1 MNKVKTEGLKYS
13 NDVKPP
19 VVLRVPDDS
28 PGRGSH
34 MDTGS
39 LLATSGSAAHQK
51 PSQVCLNTTAG
62 RSGAITHPSS
72 SPSQRNKGDIFPSS
86 ALFYIF
92 FLLLPSSCFCYFH
105 VSVGH
110 QETRGDL
117 AQATTFQHKQAAS
130 GSRLVSLI

>member
-51 PSQVCLNTTAG
+51 PSRVWLNTPAG
-62 RSGAITHPSS
+62 RSRAIPHPSS
-72 SPSQRNKGDIFPSS
+72 SPNQQNKGDIFPSS
-86 ALFYIF
+86 TLFYF
-92 FLLLPSSCFCYFH
+92 FASSFKLLLLLPCLC
-105 VSVGH
+105 GPPGNP
-110 QETRGDL
+110 RGFSASHDFS
-117 AQATTFQHKQAAS
+117 AQASSLREQA
-130 GSRLVSLI
+130 G

>member
-51 PSQVCLNTTAG
+51 PSRVWLNTPAG
-62 RSGAITHPSS
+62 RSRAIPHPNR
-72 SPSQRNKGDIFPSS
+72 SPNQKNKGDIFPSS
-86 ALFYIF
+86 TLF

-117 AQATTFQHKQAAS
+117 AQATTFQHKRAAS